1 MRFMIA
7 TLMAAAGLFSPLSA
21 MAESADVE
29 AVITNVDTASLSLSL
44 DDGEKYQAPDG
55 SWQTR
60 TSAPP
65 QRDSRCPA

>member
-44 DDGEKYQAPDG
+44 DDGEKYQRLRSSISKGWNRA
-55 SWQTR
+55 
-60 TSAPP
+60 
-65 QRDSRCPA
+65 